1 MWYLDSLTFPVR
13 KGRCALRWWV
23 FASPLAPALYQAG
36 IVTQAAMTVGG
47 ATCRYE
53 STFEG

>member
-36 IVTQAAMTVGG
+36 IVTHATMTAGG
-47 ATCRYE
+47 ATCRYG